1 MPTVTQLYRY
11 PIKGLTA
18 EALQQ
23 IFLQAGQSIPLDRHF
38 ALAHGTTQFD
48 PAHPQHLP
56 KTEFL
61 MLMKNEKLAAL
72 RTEYDDGT
80 GILSVYHYDEQ
91 GDEVVACAASLHDDK
106 GIARIERF
114 FAEYLGDEVRGELK
128 LMTAPNEPSH
138 MFSDVAEK
146 TLSCINLASVNALEQ
161 VIGSPVDPLRFRGNV
176 YFDQLPEWEEL
187 QWATGQLLQLGTAVV
202 RVLKPIKRCAA
213 TNVNPLTAKRD
224 LKIPQTLVNTWGH
237 PNMGVYV
244 EAVEDG
250 EVSVG
255 DGFRLV

>member
-23 IFLQAGQSIPLDRHF
+23 IFLQTGEAIPLDRHF
-38 ALAHGTTQFD
+38 ALAHGSTQFD

-80 GILSVYHYDEQ
+80 GILSLYRYDEQ
-91 GDEVVACAASLHDDK
+91 GDEMVVCAVSLHEAR
-106 GIARIERF
+106 GIARIEQF
-114 FAEYLGDEVRGELK
+114 FSDYLGEEVRGQLK
-128 LMTAPNEPSH
+128 LVTAPNH

-146 TLSCINLASVNALEQ
+146 ALSCINLASVNALEQ
-161 VIGSPVDPLRFRGNV
+161 AIGSPVDPLRFRANV
-176 YFDQLPEWEEL
+176 HFDQLPEWEEL
-187 QWATGQLLQLGTAVV
+187 QWASGQLLQLGTAVV
-202 RVLKPIKRCAA
+202 RVLKPIQRCAA

-237 PNMGVYV
+237 ANLGVYV
-244 EAVEDG
+244 QVVEDG
-250 EVSVG
+250 EVSLG
-255 DGFRLV
+255 DGFSLL